1 LSGGQV
7 LKRAAIKGLHL
18 TPLAVLPAT
27 GSVEAADSGAAV
39 IPGVAFYDFA
49 LIPSLKVFK
58 QEYRRRL
65 DSLGSKG
72 LAVGDADLMV
82 AEANYAFALNTAL
95 FQELDLL
102 AGFDKAPVDF
112 PEPPDR
118 ATVLARSAQAA
129 AAAASAAPAAPASA
143 APGAAAPAGRAA
155 LSAADMAAQAQAAA
169 GGCPFASLVR
179 AGVPAPAAHSLA
191 TTAAK
196 PTSAAAASAPEDG
209 CPLRRFGFMDLAVVL
224 VLVAAMLL
232 AMPSLEARQ

>member
-112 PEPPDR
+112 PEPPNR

-129 AAAASAAPAAPASA
+129 AAAASAASAAPASA
-143 APGAAAPAGRAA
+143 APAAAAAGRAA
-155 LSAADMAAQAQAAA
+155 LSAADVAAQAQAAA